1 VWFGKKYFV
10 EKLNKGMAFSNNP
23 LNAYK
28 ETQIKTASQG
38 KLIIMLYDGAIR
50 QIDAG
55 IHELEASTPSLD
67 ATNSVLVKAQD
78 VITELMVSLDFEKGG
93 DIAQRLFDLY
103 MYFNRQLID
112 ANVKKDPEPLRDVR
126 RMLDELRSTWIQIV
140 GKNAAGDDDTGR
152 GVNIAG

>member
-1 VWFGKKYFV
+1 
-10 EKLNKGMAFSNNP
+10 MAFSNNP
-23 LNAYK
+23 HNAYK

-50 QIDAG
+50 QIDVAIG
-55 IHELEASTPSLD
+55 ELASPEPSLD
-67 ATNSVLVKAQD
+67 TTNAALVKAQD
-78 VITELMVSLDFEKGG
+78 VVTELMVSLDFEKGG

-112 ANVKKDPEPLRDVR
+112 ANVKKEAEPLLEVR
-126 RMLDELRSTWIQIV
+126 KMLDELRTTWLQII
-140 GKNAAGDDDTGR
+140 GKAGPDDSDSVR